1 MPNFI
6 KNILIDNFKSIY
18 HCQLEDCNRINLLI
32 GEANSGK
39 SNLLET
45 LSLFSLPFLRENAFK
60 KVPGFISLKYLT
72 QLFYNDDLK
81 SPITVITN
89 REKCEIQ
96 YQQGNGLFLNIQSGE
111 GGGAYTIDNKLN
123 LRLGRNPQYY
133 PSIRKYSF
141 LADITFRKES
151 PPYCLTPPHGD
162 NLLDVLRVY
171 RQLKDDISGLLD
183 TYKLPLVIDGSMD
196 LKIMQSRKQ
205 TGTEIPEIFLVSY
218 SSMAESIQRIIFYKA
233 AIKSNDNTN
242 PSKFLGACSWV
253 DFVVDK

>member
-1 MPNFI
+1 
-6 KNILIDNFKSIY
+6 
-18 HCQLEDCNRINLLI
+18 
-32 GEANSGK
+32 
-39 SNLLET
+39 
-45 LSLFSLPFLRENAFK
+45 
-60 KVPGFISLKYLT
+60 
-72 QLFYNDDLK
+72 
-81 SPITVITN
+81 
-89 REKCEIQ
+89 
-96 YQQGNGLFLNIQSGE
+96 
-111 GGGAYTIDNKLN
+111 
-123 LRLGRNPQYY
+123 
-133 PSIRKYSF
+133 
-141 LADITFRKES
+141 
-151 PPYCLTPPHGD
+151 
-162 NLLDVLRVY
+162 LDVLRVY